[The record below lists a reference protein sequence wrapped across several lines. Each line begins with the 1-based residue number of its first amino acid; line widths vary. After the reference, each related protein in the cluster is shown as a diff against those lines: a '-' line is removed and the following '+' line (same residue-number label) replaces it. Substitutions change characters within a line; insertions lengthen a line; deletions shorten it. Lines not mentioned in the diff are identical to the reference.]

1 MADQAVWEGHG
12 RQQTADMRISG
23 TTGWNLG
30 PHQKWLARRGST
42 STFQAPGFWSHSC
55 RMDVNFPMGRCFFF
69 SHFFTPG
76 SVSQLSCSDVS
87 GPFEAV
93 EHLWPEAPWKSGGDC
108 RSEGIF
114 FLQKWW
120 NTCDICDI
128 WDSLSSAPN
137 PSSWHGV
144 LRVLLPWFHTRD
156 LEQNATMGPSDC
168 QPSSFGILVTLV
180 VVWKSSTLKL
190 DGGQDLWVWVPW
202 LVTKFNV
209 ISVTS
214 TYFFIPSIGTSDFR
228 MAQFPPVVWGLTLW

>member
-1 MADQAVWEGHG
+1 MTFLRQEGYHLTEDMADQAVWEGHG

-42 STFQAPGFWSHSC
+42 STFQTPGFWSHSC

-114 FLQKWW
+114 SCKSGE
-120 NTCDICDI
+120 I
-128 WDSLSSAPN
+128 
-137 PSSWHGV
+137 
-144 LRVLLPWFHTRD
+144 RVTY
-156 LEQNATMGPSDC
+156 ATYE
-168 QPSSFGILVTLV
+168 I
-180 VVWKSSTLKL
+180 
-190 DGGQDLWVWVPW
+190 
-202 LVTKFNV
+202 
-209 ISVTS
+209 
-214 TYFFIPSIGTSDFR
+214 
-228 MAQFPPVVWGLTLW
+228 A

>member
-1 MADQAVWEGHG
+1 MGDN
-12 RQQTADMRISG
+12 RQQTWGFPGLPVETWVHTRND
-23 TTGWNLG
+23 
-30 PHQKWLARRGST
+30 WLDAARL
-42 STFQAPGFWSHSC
+42 
-55 RMDVNFPMGRCFFF
+55 
-69 SHFFTPG
+69 
-76 SVSQLSCSDVS
+76 QLSKHLGS
-87 GPFEAV
+87 GLIAV
-93 EHLWPEAPWKSGGDC
+93 EWTSISPWEDVFSSPIFSLRGQFPNWAVLMCLAPSRRLNICDLKPWKSGGDC

-156 LEQNATMGPSDC
+156 QEQNATMGPSDC